1 MRLPWLLI
9 KIIGSFQVNLL
20 VTLNALALL
29 ATGQQELEAL
39 FDQQFK
45 KQLFRKG
52 FATNTVVS
60 LLELFFFPKREEEL
74 L

>member
-1 MRLPWLLI
+1 MRLPWLI
-9 KIIGSFQVNLL
+9 FKIIGSFQVNLL

-29 ATGQQELEAL
+29 ATGQQELEAF

-60 LLELFFFPKREEEL
+60 LLELVFFS
-74 L
+74 